1 MDISDEQVKTVE
13 NGNPLR
19 ISSSA
24 THAELVL
31 LRADQF
37 DRLQKILD
45 EEGFEVETAYRA
57 FCRAVGP
64 EWDDPALDVYEQYRK
79 KP

>member
-1 MDISDEQVKTVE
+1 MQISEEQIKTVE

-19 ISSSA
+19 ISSSE
-24 THAELVL
+24 THTELVL

-37 DRLQKILD
+37 DCLRQTLD
-45 EEGFEVETAYRA
+45 QEEFEVETGYRA
-57 FCRAVGP
+57 FCKTVGS

>member
-1 MDISDEQVKTVE
+1 MQISEEQLKTVE

-37 DRLQKILD
+37 DRLQRVMEQEK
-45 EEGFEVETAYRA
+45 FEVETAYRA
-57 FCRAVGP
+57 FCKAVGP